1 MSSSALLFALLAP
14 HTAHAAACCTGNTST
29 APTVVGECERAA
41 IGFTAGAET
50 AVARW
55 DDRGQVVAATL
66 DDDALIGTLA
76 AGLRLHRRW
85 QVGGS
90 LPTRVQHKGS
100 DTLDAWGAGVGDAR
114 LGLLWDPQEELGDGP
129 PVPLVG
135 LGARLPTGRAW
146 DASQGVMM
154 EDVTGLPGAALSASV
169 GVERSLDPWP
179 WSVALTGELG
189 VSGPTKDAGATA
201 SASLGRYLSSRAS
214 LAATLAHTRA
224 RADLAA
230 AGTGTARTTAG
241 LRLVT
246 GRPLR
251 WRAWAAVGGDLPAPY
266 LGKESV
272 AQLRGEVGA
281 VLVR

>member
-1 MSSSALLFALLAP
+1 MFSSALAWALLAP
-14 HTAHAAACCTGNTST
+14 GAAQAAACCTGNTST
-29 APTVVGECERAA
+29 TPAVVGECERVA
-41 IGFTAGAET
+41 IGLSAGAET

-55 DDRGQVVAATL
+55 DDRGHIATSAVQ
-66 DDDALIGTLA
+66 DDALVGTLA

-100 DTLDAWGAGVGDAR
+100 DSLDAWGAGVGDAR
-114 LGLLWDPQEELGDGP
+114 LGALWDPLEELGDGP
-129 PVPLVG
+129 PVPLAT
-135 LGARLPTGRAW
+135 LGVRLPTGRSW
-146 DASQGVMM
+146 DASEAAMM
-154 EDVTGLPGAALSASV
+154 EDVTGLPGASASAGV

-179 WSVALTGELG
+179 WSVNLTGELG
-189 VSGPTKDAGATA
+189 VSGPTKGASATA
-201 SASLGRYLSSRAS
+201 SASVGRYLASSAS
-214 LAATLAHTRA
+214 IAATLAHTRA
-224 RADLAA
+224 RADMAA

-251 WRAWAAVGGDLPAPY
+251 WRAWASVGGDLPVPY
-266 LGKESV
+266 LGKESI
-272 AQLRGEVGA
+272 AQLLGELGA